1 VRNST
6 KSKIVLP
13 TAGELRLLEVLWQ
26 LGEGTIDEII
36 SHSGGNPTPNY
47 KTVQTLLRIMETKK
61 LVTHTLRGR
70 AFVFRP
76 EVARSAI
83 NKSSTHSFL
92 ERYFG
97 GSRTALLLNLLED
110 ESIDPDELK
119 KLEELIRR
127 RRKAIRRA

>member
-1 VRNST
+1 MAPST
-6 KSKIVLP
+6 KSKTVVP

-36 SHSGGNPTPNY
+36 DRCGNPPPNY

-61 LVTHTLRGR
+61 LVKHTMRGR
-70 AFVFRP
+70 AFVFQP

-83 NKSSTHSFL
+83 NKRSTRSFL

-110 ESIDPDELK
+110 ESINPDELK